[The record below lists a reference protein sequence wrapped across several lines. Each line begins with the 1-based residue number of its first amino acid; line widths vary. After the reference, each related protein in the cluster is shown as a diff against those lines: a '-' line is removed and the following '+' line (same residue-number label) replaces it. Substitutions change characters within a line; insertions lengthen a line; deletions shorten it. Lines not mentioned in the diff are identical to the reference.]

1 MNDNEK
7 NQGASAAAEGDG
19 DLPQRRSSTRDALDD
34 LIDKLQK
41 PQQEKDVNCT
51 KKTWDYGIKDP
62 PTLTW
67 TTLPHDG
74 VTTLVPGRKGVFTAQ
89 KAFLDRAYDRMG
101 GFSSDINVNISQV
114 QPTNGEFY
122 QYTLYIYRGSGPS
135 NWVKFGNNP
144 VVSLDEL
151 ANIMGTR

>member
-1 MNDNEK
+1 MTDNEK
-7 NQGASAAAEGDG
+7 SQGTSAAAEGDG
-19 DLPQRRSSTRDALDD
+19 GLPQRRSSTRDALDD
-34 LIDKLQK
+34 FIDKLQK

-51 KKTWDYGIKDP
+51 KKTWDYDITDP
-62 PTLTW
+62 PILTW
-67 TTLPHDG
+67 TTLP
-74 VTTLVPGRKGVFTAQ
+74 TKAKGVFTAHQ
-89 KAFLDRAYDRMG
+89 AFLDRAYDCMG

-135 NWVKFGNNP
+135 NRVKFGNNP

>member
-1 MNDNEK
+1 MTDNEK
-7 NQGASAAAEGDG
+7 NQGTSAAAEGDG
-19 DLPQRRSSTRDALDD
+19 DLYQSRSSTRDALDD
-34 LIDKLQK
+34 FIDKLQK

-51 KKTWDYGIKDP
+51 KKTWDYGITDP
-62 PTLTW
+62 PILTW
-67 TTLPHDG
+67 TTLPM
-74 VTTLVPGRKGVFTAQ
+74 TASP
-89 KAFLDRAYDRMG
+89 LC
-101 GFSSDINVNISQV
+101 DINVNISQV